1 MSAGSPR
8 GLNRRIRIDAVVT
21 IVDQPASQPISR
33 DMRKPNAI
41 PIPPLTKEMSTA
53 STRNCRMMSPYGRC
67 RGGTFLMPVALPA
80 AGDGGI
86 RPLFLGQIDLPRAR
100 GLLLRIQQ

>member
-1 MSAGSPR
+1 M
-8 GLNRRIRIDAVVT
+8 VT

-53 STRNCRMMSPYGRC
+53 STRSCRMMSPYGRC
-67 RGGTFLMPVALPA
+67 RGGAFLMPVALPA
-80 AGDGGI
+80 AVDGDVG
-86 RPLFLGQIDLPRAR
+86 PHVVA
-100 GLLLRIQQ
+100 